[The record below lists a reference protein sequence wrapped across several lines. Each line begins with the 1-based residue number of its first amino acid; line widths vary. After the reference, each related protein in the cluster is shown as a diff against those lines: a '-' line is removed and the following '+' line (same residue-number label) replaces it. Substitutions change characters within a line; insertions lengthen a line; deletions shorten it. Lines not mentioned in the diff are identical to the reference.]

1 MFFIVILNRTK
12 VIRDYIALSY
22 LKQHTHF
29 QERVFGSKAKISEAA
44 FTHLLGN
51 DGHKRGDK

>member
-1 MFFIVILNRTK
+1 MRVLYSYTEQDQGNPRL
-12 VIRDYIALSY
+12 ALSY
-22 LKQHTHF
+22 LKQHTHC

-44 FTHLLGN
+44 FTHLLGY